1 MSAFRSNRSPL
12 ALAIALAFGSLPLVQ
27 AQALAQG
34 QAQAQAD
41 SRLPADPESM
51 PTVVV
56 SASALGVV
64 GDDMITPVTS
74 IGGNE
79 LVRLRESTLGETLN
93 RQPGIS
99 SSQFGA
105 GASRPVIRG
114 MDGPRVK
121 ILSDGA
127 EVQDASTISPDHA
140 VAFEPMLA
148 ERIEVLRGPSALAYG
163 GGAVGGTVNIIDRK
177 IPTAIPA
184 NGIEGSAELRGNS
197 VAREKAGAFEVTGG
211 AGSVAFHA
219 EGVKR
224 EADAYKVGKGW
235 SEGRTVDGSF
245 KDTDTGS
252 VGVSWIGSSGYLGL
266 AYTKERTSYGIP
278 GHSHEFEGCHP
289 HGAEL
294 HCGDHEEH
302 AGEEGEDHDHE
313 HEHEA
318 GAVPTVK
325 LDSNRWDLRG
335 EYRAPVAG
343 ITRLRLRASLTDYR
357 HDELEGEEV
366 ATSFRN
372 KAHDVRLEAEH
383 APLGGWRGV
392 VGVQTTRRDF
402 VADGEE
408 AYVPATLTKKH
419 GVYVTEEYNLQ
430 NWRFEA
436 GARHEWQDITVHQ
449 TGLRDAD
456 ARGTSLAAGAVWKF
470 APEYSL
476 RASLSRAHR
485 LPTAEE
491 LYANGVHMATSTY
504 EIGNQDLTR
513 ETSNNVDLTLRKYA
527 GPTTF
532 SLSAFR
538 NKVDHYIYANTLDNF
553 EGFQLIE
560 YAQRDATF
568 TGLEGEVKHKLNA
581 QVEGTVFGDYV
592 RARLDSAG
600 GDRNL
605 PRIPAARL
613 GARLDANWGQLHGQ
627 VEFYRVNRQD
637 QVADF
642 ESATA
647 GYNMLNLG
655 THYTLRLGG
664 LPAQLYA
671 RLNNATNELA
681 YSHTSFIKNAAPLP
695 GRNVTAGVRVSF

>member
-1 MSAFRSNRSPL
+1 MSVFRSNRTPI
-12 ALAIALAFGSLPLVQ
+12 ALAITLALSHFPLAHAQTQVQ
-27 AQALAQG
+27 AE
-34 QAQAQAD
+34 
-41 SRLPADPESM
+41 SRLAADPESV
-51 PTVVV
+51 PTVIV

-79 LVRLRESTLGETLN
+79 LVRVRESTLGETLN

-105 GASRPVIRG
+105 GASRPIIRG

-127 EVQDASTISPDHA
+127 EIQDASTISPDHA

-163 GGAVGGTVNIIDRK
+163 GGAVGGTINIIDRK
-177 IPTAIPA
+177 IPTAIPV
-184 NGIEGSAELRGNS
+184 NGLEGSAELRANS
-197 VAREKAGAFEVTGG
+197 VAREKAGAFEVTSG
-211 AGSVAFHA
+211 AGSFAFHA

-252 VGVSWIGSSGYLGL
+252 VGMSWIGANGYLGL

-289 HGAEL
+289 HGATL
-294 HCGDHEEH
+294 HCGEHEE
-302 AGEEGEDHDHE
+302 EEGHDHDHE
-313 HEHEA
+313 HEE
-318 GAVPTVK
+318 GAIPTVK

-343 ITRLRLRASLTDYR
+343 ITKVRLRASLTDYQ
-357 HDELEGEEV
+357 HDELEGAEV

-372 KAHDVRLEAEH
+372 KAHDVRVEAEH

-392 VGVQTTRRDF
+392 VGVQTTKRDF

-408 AYVPATLTKKH
+408 AYVPATITKKNA
-419 GVYVTEEYNLQ
+419 VYVTEEYKLQ
-430 NWRFEA
+430 DWRLEA
-436 GARHEWQDITVHQ
+436 GARHEWQDITVNQ
-449 TGLRDAD
+449 AGLRDHD
-456 ARGTSLAAGAVWKF
+456 VSGTSVALGAVWKF

-504 EIGNQDLTR
+504 EIGNQDLDK

-527 GPTTF
+527 GATTF
-532 SLSAFR
+532 SLSAFH
-538 NKVDHYIYANTLDNF
+538 NKVDNYIYARTLDNF

-568 TGLEGEVKHKLNA
+568 TGLEGEVKHKFSPA
-581 QVEGTVFGDYV
+581 FEATVFGDYV
-592 RARLDSAG
+592 RARFDSAG

-613 GARLDANWGQLHGQ
+613 GARVDGNLGQLHGQ
-627 VEFYRVNRQD
+627 VEFYRVNKQD
-637 QVADF
+637 KVADF
-642 ESATA
+642 EGATP
-647 GYNMLNLG
+647 GYNMLNVG

-664 LPAQLYA
+664 MPAQIYA
-671 RLNNATNELA
+671 RLNNLTNELA